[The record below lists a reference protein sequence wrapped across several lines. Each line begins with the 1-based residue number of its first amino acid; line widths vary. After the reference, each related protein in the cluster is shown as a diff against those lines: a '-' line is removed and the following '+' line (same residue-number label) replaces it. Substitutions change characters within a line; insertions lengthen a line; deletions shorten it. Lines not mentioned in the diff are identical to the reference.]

1 MYEKATCVRV
11 VPGLARLLDHP
22 DGGLEPAA
30 VSALPPLPL
39 GGRDVPGLEAA
50 ADENVGVE
58 VLADQGRLTA
68 LGAGHGGGRRCCHS
82 SRGGVHYYCAR
93 TNLKQPYGIL

>member
-50 ADENVGVE
+50 ADEDVGVE
-58 VLADQGRLTA
+58 VLTDQGRLTA
-68 LGAGHGGGRRCCHS
+68 LGAGHGGGRH
-82 SRGGVHYYCAR
+82 SRGGVHYHCAR
-93 TNLKQPYGIL
+93 TNLKQPYGVL

>member
-1 MYEKATCVRV
+1 
-11 VPGLARLLDHP
+11 
-22 DGGLEPAA
+22 
-30 VSALPPLPL
+30 
-39 GGRDVPGLEAA
+39 
-50 ADENVGVE
+50 VGVE